1 MPTWKS
7 SNDGLI
13 DSWVKIL
20 FFVVIGST
28 IVGAI
33 KLGDIGLLIT
43 SIFVIL
49 VGIAIGIIDINGIIE
64 SIDNE
69 VNNYRQRSELQKKK
83 AFEDEQ
89 IANGF
94 IKLKDEEG
102 NDTWLSKDEA
112 NKLFFDVIK
121 SINEFKHSKNYSSEE
136 GYHAELYGWLK
147 AHFKN
152 AKTEERIGSSK
163 PDISIGNIAIEVKG
177 PTDDNAINTLP
188 AKCLKY
194 LNHYDN
200 LIFVLFNPHFSENN
214 FREIAHGIKKYH
226 PGVII
231 IRKYSS

>member
-1 MPTWKS
+1 MLTREDNK
-7 SNDGLI
+7 I
-13 DSWVKIL
+13 IQIL
-20 FFVVIGST
+20 FWVAVAFPVI
-28 IVGAI
+28 GAI
-33 KLGDIGLLIT
+33 KSGGGINIIIGAISLSFFI
-43 SIFVIL
+43 II
-49 VGIAIGIIDINGIIE
+49 VGIAIGIIDINSIIE
-64 SIDNE
+64 FIVNE
-69 VNNYRQRSELQKKK
+69 RNNHRQWSELQKKK

-102 NDTWLSKDEA
+102 NDTWLGKDEA

-121 SINEFKHSKNYSSEE
+121 SVNEFKHSRNYSSEE

-200 LIFVLFNPHFSENN
+200 LIFVLFNSHFSENN
-214 FREIAHGIKKYH
+214 FREIAHSIKKYH

-231 IRKYSS
+231 IRK